1 MASAFRAVGVEA
13 VDDVDQPARGDAVG
27 KAEHFAAPPSP
38 AVPQPPPNHV
48 PLDPLPSGA
57 TAAASAAGLAP
68 GDHLPVGGALAPP
81 EVIAHEPAAEPPVAG
96 VHAATPPSQ
105 PQPAEAIQP
114 VEGIVLL
121 ADAKA
126 QCPCGSI
133 INRSSIYR
141 HAIAGDG
148 RCSGGQTLTVEQ
160 LMCMKEITF
169 TAKAN
174 YMRSYREKKPG
185 SDRRRRPWGP
195 SRRRLSGGV
204 PPAGGGVG
212 PAPLQDVGSPGTAA
226 AAVSSAAM
234 VSVDGMLQF
243 PTAAAAHD
251 PSSGMNVVPA
261 VAAAAAA
268 AAAAAGEQQPQFVE
282 EMSTCPVADCG
293 KTCRSRN
300 LYEHVSSK
308 SCRGGHLLSLDEVN
322 AIKTIAKN
330 ARAKYN
336 SARKIGLRL
345 PKNQPNAA
353 GVIGDLSI
361 SRMPNSDVAM
371 AGTDEQMAMFA
382 SPGPVSDTL
391 QGGVANMQQSAG
403 AGPILNSPAPLPSAG
418 NDDDGVK
425 STQSPSIAPPT
436 PNVQTTA
443 ALRTIQADDP
453 LLDIKIRD
461 IGVAMARSVARGHPE
476 AEKRELEEQIIAGV
490 EAYRLTA
497 TVLCARRPP
506 SELLARRILSQR
518 FAAHAD
524 EAEDGVFWAVV
535 DFIERS
541 RSGEFSKVIG
551 PTPS

>member
-1 MASAFRAVGVEA
+1 MATEFRAVGVEA
-13 VDDVDQPARGDAVG
+13 VDEVDQPARGDPVS
-27 KAEHFAAPPSP
+27 KAEHFAPTPSP
-38 AVPQPPPNHV
+38 AVAHPPPNHV
-48 PLDPLPSGA
+48 PLDPLPGSA
-57 TAAASAAGLAP
+57 TVAASAAGLAP
-68 GDHLPVGGALAPP
+68 GDHVAVGGALAPAG
-81 EVIAHEPAAEPPVAG
+81 VVAHEPAAEQPVAG
-96 VHAATPPSQ
+96 VHAATPAAQ
-105 PQPAEAIQP
+105 PQPAETVQP
-114 VEGIVLL
+114 VDGIVLL
-121 ADAKA
+121 PDAKA
-126 QCPCGSI
+126 QCPCGTI

-195 SRRRLSGGV
+195 TRRRFSGGLS
-204 PPAGGGVG
+204 ATDAGVG
-212 PAPLQDVGSPGTAA
+212 SALQDGGPPGTAT
-226 AAVSSAAM
+226 AAVSTAAI

-243 PTAAAAHD
+243 PPSAAAHD
-251 PSSGMNVVPA
+251 PSAGMNVVQG

-268 AAAAAGEQQPQFVE
+268 AAAASGEQQPQFVE

-336 SARKIGLRL
+336 AARKISLRL
-345 PKNQPNAA
+345 PKNQPMAA
-353 GVIGDLSI
+353 GVIGDLSM

-382 SPGPVSDTL
+382 SPGPVADTL

-403 AGPILNSPAPLPSAG
+403 AGPILNSPAPLPSNG

-425 STQSPSIAPPT
+425 PNQSPSMAPAITNAQT
-436 PNVQTTA
+436 PS
-443 ALRTIQADDP
+443 ALRAIPADDP
-453 LLDIKIRD
+453 LLDLSIRD
-461 IGVAMARSVARGHPE
+461 IGLAMARAVARGHPE
-476 AEKRELEEQIIAGV
+476 AEKRELEEQIVAGV

-506 SELLARRILSQR
+506 SEILARRILSQR
-518 FAAHAD
+518 FAANGD
-524 EAEDGVFWAVV
+524 DAEDGVFWAVV

-541 RSGEFSKVIG
+541 RSGELSKVMG
-551 PTPS
+551 PSPS